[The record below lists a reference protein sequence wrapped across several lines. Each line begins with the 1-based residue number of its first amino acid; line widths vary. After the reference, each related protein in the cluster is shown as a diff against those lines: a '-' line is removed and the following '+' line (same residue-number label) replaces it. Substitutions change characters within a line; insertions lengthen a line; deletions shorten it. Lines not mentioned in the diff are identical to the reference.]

1 LELIQNMNKEQKS
14 ITVVSTDSDFLIKMF
29 NWLNDQEAKPI
40 LGDSNPYEEI
50 EKLEKINQV

>member
-1 LELIQNMNKEQKS
+1 MSKEQRS
-14 ITVVSTDSDFLIKMF
+14 ITVVSTDSDFLIKLF
-29 NWLNDQEAKPI
+29 DWLNDQEAKPDSTLII